1 MAGPPTKVVVVD
13 RDGVINEDS
22 GEFIKSVA
30 EWRPIPGSLEAIAE
44 LTQAG
49 YRTIVVTNQSG
60 IARGLLSEGILRD
73 IHQRMLN
80 EVRAAGGD
88 LAGVYYCPHH
98 PDDGCDCRKPRT
110 ALLQRAEREL
120 GVTLVGA
127 PFIGDRKSD
136 IEAAEAVGARAVL
149 VRTGTGA
156 ATERLVDPGR
166 VEVFDDLAAATR
178 ALLEE
183 ARG

>member
-1 MAGPPTKVVVVD
+1 MAYAPTKVVVVD

-22 GEFIKSVA
+22 AEFIKSVA

-44 LTQAG
+44 LTRAG

-60 IARGLLSEGILRD
+60 IARGLLTEDTLRD
-73 IHQRMLN
+73 IHERMRS

-88 LAGVYYCPHH
+88 LAAVLYCPPH

-110 ALLQRAEREL
+110 ALLRRAEQEL
-120 GVTLVGA
+120 GIALVGA

-136 IEAAEAVGARAVL
+136 VEAAEAVGARAILNVQ
-149 VRTGTGA
+149 G
-156 ATERLVDPGR
+156 PGR
-166 VEVFDDLAAATR
+166 QC
-178 ALLEE
+178 
-183 ARG
+183 